1 MATECH
7 TQFGFSFQP
16 KVCVDFAGGTI
27 TSDGGL
33 LLLREL
39 DQRLGLT
46 RGLDAAVRDPRD
58 GRYVTHELRTLLRQ
72 RVYQIAAGY
81 EDANDASTLRSDPTM
96 QVVAHRPGVALASQ
110 PTSARMSPKPR
121 RWLIIWSSL

>member
-16 KVCVDFAGGTI
+16 KLCVDFAGGTI

-33 LLLREL
+33 LLLREF
-39 DQRLGLT
+39 DERLGLT
-46 RGLDAAVRDPRD
+46 RALDGAVRDPRD
-58 GRYVTHELRTLLRQ
+58 GRYVSHELRTLLRQ

-81 EDANDASTLRSDPTM
+81 EDVNDASALRFDPTM
-96 QVVAHRPGVALASQ
+96 QVVAYRPGVELASQ
-110 PTSARMSPKPR
+110 PTLSR
-121 RWLIIWSSL
+121 LENEIE